1 MEAMVYSGEF
11 INLTIA
17 TAGLWILLAAAV
29 GGLLLLG
36 YVADEEAKG
45 RRLIWL
51 EEPLATA
58 RRPVRLE
65 KVELRKAA

>member
-11 INLTIA
+11 IDLIVA
-17 TAGLWILLAAAV
+17 TAGLWAMLAAAI
-29 GGLLLLG
+29 GGLLLFG
-36 YVADEEAKG
+36 YVSDQEAKG
-45 RRLIWL
+45 KRLMWL

-58 RRPVRLE
+58 PTPVRLE

>member
-11 INLTIA
+11 IDLIVA
-17 TAGLWILLAAAV
+17 TAGLWILFAAAI

-45 RRLIWL
+45 RRLMWL
-51 EEPLATA
+51 EEPIATVPT
-58 RRPVRLE
+58 PVRLK

>member
-11 INLTIA
+11 MNLTIA
-17 TAGLWILLAAAV
+17 TAGLWMLLAAAL

-45 RRLIWL
+45 KRLMWL

>member
-1 MEAMVYSGEF
+1 MEAMIYSGEF
-11 INLTIA
+11 IDLIVA
-17 TAGLWILLAAAV
+17 TAGLWAMLAAAI
-29 GGLLLLG
+29 GGLLLFG

-45 RRLIWL
+45 RRLMWL

-58 RRPVRLE
+58 PRPVRLE